1 MSSTAR
7 AASQQLEPGVCST
20 RIAAEVKDLPL
31 AAVRA
36 AAGDAKLLK
45 FANRS
50 HRFALV
56 AAAQAL
62 ADAGIRP
69 TAADAARWGLVV
81 GTGMMGV
88 TYDELAQVQAELSA
102 AG

>member
-1 MSSTAR
+1 M
-7 AASQQLEPGVCST
+7 
-20 RIAAEVKDLPL
+20 
-31 AAVRA
+31 AAVED
-36 AAGDAKLLK
+36 AAGDRKLLK

-69 TAADAARWGLVV
+69 TRRRLRRGGACVV

-88 TYDELAQVQAELSA
+88 TYDELAEVQQRCRARRAISNPTDC
-102 AG
+102 